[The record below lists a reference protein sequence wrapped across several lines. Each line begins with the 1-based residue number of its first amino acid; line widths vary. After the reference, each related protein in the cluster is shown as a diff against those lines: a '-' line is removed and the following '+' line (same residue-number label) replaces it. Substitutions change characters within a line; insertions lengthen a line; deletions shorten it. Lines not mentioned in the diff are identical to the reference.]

1 MSKTID
7 LLFDNIFNDTIHDLH
22 PCIICDYFGFEN
34 IKYDDNID
42 IIYGIYEGLIKIKG
56 ISKKLIE
63 NCFFTNRLD
72 ELIHKKHIH
81 HKSKY
86 YQIFCDKQI
95 QIGKTFD
102 NDNKNII
109 DIQEIYDDNHCP
121 TCNVNDYIVS
131 NYISPPDC
139 QKCCNNICKLCSTY
153 CNIDD
158 SYICYKCENPN
169 LEKSIKNK
177 ISGYKRQDKD
187 KFGFE
192 GNILFE
198 DVKELLRKQ
207 KFKCYVCDDIVISA
221 GWKPNCLYQ
230 FTLDRINNSLPH
242 NKDNVLICCYYCNC
256 KDIML
261 SLTENII
268 DIDNIKNKICKNKC
282 HCIKRIITIDRN
294 NISNEKIEQLKL
306 N

>member
-1 MSKTID
+1 MSKKTID
-7 LLFDNIFNDTIHDLH
+7 LLFDNIINDTIQDLH
-22 PCIICDYFGFEN
+22 PAVICDYFGFKN

-42 IIYGIYEGLIKIKG
+42 IIYSIYNGLIKIKG

-86 YQIFCDKQI
+86 YQMFCDKKI
-95 QIGKTFD
+95 QIGKTF
-102 NDNKNII
+102 NNKNIV

-121 TCNVNDYIVS
+121 SCNID
-131 NYISPPDC
+131 NYIDNKVSPPDC
-139 QKCCNNICKLCSTY
+139 SKCLNNICKMCSIY
-153 CNIDD
+153 CKIEYN
-158 SYICYKCENPN
+158 YICYKCNNPS

-177 ISGYKRQDKD
+177 ISGYKKQDKD

-198 DVKELLRKQ
+198 DVKELLLKQ
-207 KFKCYVCDDIVISA
+207 KFKCYVCDDMVITT

-242 NKDNVLICCYYCNC
+242 NRDNCLISCYYCNC

-261 SLTENII
+261 SFTENII

-282 HCIKRIITIDRN
+282 HNVKRYITLNKN
-294 NISNEKIEQLKL
+294 NISNDKINELKL
-306 N
+306 Y